1 MSVFRISKEKWPRWK
16 KRIVAFVRQHK
27 DKHITRET
35 SAKLRALTKLDLG
48 EPGTLVLAAT
58 ENNRLA
64 GVLVGKDYGKDC
76 SLAVVRRS
84 TRSRG
89 LGKELLRRAVAQL
102 GSFHVQIA
110 ADNVPSLKVAFGC
123 GLLGY
128 AVFVRDNGKV
138 ILVLKTFDNLCKGE
152 DVVLE
157 KRGHE

>member
-1 MSVFRISKEKWPRWK
+1 VSVFKISREKWPRWK

-35 SAKLRALTKLDLG
+35 SAKLRALTKLDLT

-58 ENNRLA
+58 ENKRLT

-89 LGKELLRRAVAQL
+89 LGKELLRRAVAEL

-138 ILVLKTFDNLCKGE
+138 VLSLKTFGDLCRGE
-152 DVVLE
+152 DVVLQ